1 LRSIILGIDSSDD
14 FLSVGL
20 SKSDRIIFSRSFEPG
35 SKNKNMLHQ
44 HLCNVLD
51 QANVSMAEIEAVA
64 LAIGPGSFT
73 GLRVG
78 LAVAKGICWSLSLP
92 LVGVSSLLA
101 IAHCARKDWERLA
114 VVKDARRNEF
124 YYAAYQRSGENLVQA
139 VPDSV
144 GSAEELLGIIS
155 RGFKA
160 VGPGVAEFGK
170 FTSTEQLDLSEGYDS
185 QRLGGAIALLGRH
198 KLDTGET
205 LEVATA
211 APLYIRNP
219 NPKEWKP

>member
-20 SKSDRIIFSRSFEPG
+20 AKSDEIIFSCSFEPG

-44 HLCNVLD
+44 HLRNVLAE
-51 QANVSMAEIEAVA
+51 ANVSMEEIEAVA

-78 LAVAKGICWSLSLP
+78 LAVAKGICWSLGLP

-101 IAHCARKDWERLA
+101 IAHCARKDWERIA
-114 VVKDARRNEF
+114 IVKDARRNEF
-124 YYAAYQRSGENLVQA
+124 YYAAYQRSGENLVQV

-155 RGFKA
+155 HGFKA
-160 VGPGVAEFGK
+160 AGPGVTELGK
-170 FTSTEQLDLSEGYDS
+170 HSQGGQLDLSDGYDC
-185 QRLGGAIALLGRH
+185 QKLGGALALLGWY